1 MKYIRRI
8 TFLSTLIALSLALSI
23 IESFYFPSLII
34 PGIKLGLANIVIL
47 LVLYLFG
54 FKEAMFVSLLRV
66 FITSLLIGNIFQ
78 IGFCMSMV
86 GAIFSLLVM
95 FILKAIF
102 KKISVVTVSIF
113 GSLFHIIGQIVVAII
128 FLENFYI
135 IYYFPLIAIIAI
147 VTGLCIGV
155 VVNKILKCNAS
166 IILSSSYKEDKKPS
180 AQREGF
186 LINETDKN

>member
-78 IGFCMSMV
+78 IGFCMSMF

-155 VVNKILKCNAS
+155 VANKILKCNAS